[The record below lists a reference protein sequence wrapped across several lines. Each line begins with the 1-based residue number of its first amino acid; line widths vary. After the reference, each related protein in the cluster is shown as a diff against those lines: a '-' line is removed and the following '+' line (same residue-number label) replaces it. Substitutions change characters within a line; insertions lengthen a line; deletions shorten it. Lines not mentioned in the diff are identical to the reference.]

1 MTGSEENGWEPP
13 DELRARQERE
23 LGVHYALA
31 SMEDALA
38 REAVAV
44 GLMMRATGIEL
55 DPLTFV
61 VTRVLENKEYAGYV
75 AKRTHYFEVPVCR
88 STEEFLGRDGF
99 TRPIVLALEMA
110 PAKDIEAIPG
120 LKIDREVAP
129 ELLKES
135 GWRRLRDHLLS
146 FLLPTAW
153 ADERKFEVFLSPI
166 KPSRAS

>member
-1 MTGSEENGWEPP
+1 MTGSAENGWEPP

-61 VTRVLENKEYAGYV
+61 VTRVLEVCASELIDPSHALVELVQNGSLERSADL
-75 AKRTHYFEVPVCR
+75 ATHL
-88 STEEFLGRDGF
+88 LGRD
-99 TRPIVLALEMA
+99 AA
-110 PAKDIEAIPG
+110 
-120 LKIDREVAP
+120 
-129 ELLKES
+129 
-135 GWRRLRDHLLS
+135 
-146 FLLPTAW
+146 
-153 ADERKFEVFLSPI
+153 
-166 KPSRAS
+166 